1 MNAPAVAAGRL
12 TIAGLLLYLIGF
24 SWPVKFV
31 GISAQRR
38 RAIAELSRMDHRHLK
53 DLGFPTRLQVE
64 TMED

>member
-1 MNAPAVAAGRL
+1 MNASAVAAGRL
-12 TIAGLLLYLIGF
+12 TIAGLLLYLT
-24 SWPVKFV
+24 WPVKFA